1 MITPETPNFCF
12 FKDKTGVDLSSTN
25 GKRMEILAA
34 DAMATITDIEPALSV
49 PGKDS
54 SMAPV
59 VSGDYS
65 ADYHGIKYLGTD
77 IVKWSSCCS
86 TP

>member
-1 MITPETPNFCF
+1 MIMPERHNFF

-25 GKRMEILAA
+25 GKRMEILAD
-34 DAMATITDIEPALSV
+34 DAITVITDIEPALAV

-65 ADYHGIKYLGTD
+65 ADYYGIKYLGTD

>member
-1 MITPETPNFCF
+1 MITLETHNFCF

-25 GKRMEILAA
+25 GKRMEILAD
-34 DAMATITDIEPALSV
+34 DAITVITDIEPALAV

-65 ADYHGIKYLGTD
+65 ADYYGIKYLGTD

>member
-1 MITPETPNFCF
+1 MITLETTNFCF

-25 GKRMEILAA
+25 GKRMEILAD
-34 DAMATITDIEPALSV
+34 DAINTVTDIKPAFAV

-54 SMAPV
+54 SMAPA
-59 VSGDYS
+59 VSGDYL
-65 ADYHGIKYLGTD
+65 ADYYGIKYLGTD